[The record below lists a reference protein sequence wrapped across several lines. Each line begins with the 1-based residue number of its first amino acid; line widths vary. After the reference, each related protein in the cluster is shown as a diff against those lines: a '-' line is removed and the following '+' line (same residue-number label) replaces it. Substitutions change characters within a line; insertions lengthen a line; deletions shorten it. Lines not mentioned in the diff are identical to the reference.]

1 MVPRPGAGGLH
12 GAGGQAAAG
21 HGQARGERGGQVPRP
36 PARPG
41 HGPGTHEVASRLQM
55 DFDELNE
62 RMDQESTEIC
72 RMSNLLKAKTCFE

>member
-55 DFDELNE
+55 DIRAAN
-62 RMDQESTEIC
+62 
-72 RMSNLLKAKTCFE
+72 

>member
-21 HGQARGERGGQVPRP
+21 LGQARGERGGQVPGP

-41 HGPGTHEVASRLQM
+41 HGAGTHEVASLFKLVPQKVPS
-55 DFDELNE
+55 EG
-62 RMDQESTEIC
+62 S
-72 RMSNLLKAKTCFE
+72 

>member
-41 HGPGTHEVASRLQM
+41 HGPGTHEVASLVPQ
-55 DFDELNE
+55 
-62 RMDQESTEIC
+62 IG
-72 RMSNLLKAKTCFE
+72 